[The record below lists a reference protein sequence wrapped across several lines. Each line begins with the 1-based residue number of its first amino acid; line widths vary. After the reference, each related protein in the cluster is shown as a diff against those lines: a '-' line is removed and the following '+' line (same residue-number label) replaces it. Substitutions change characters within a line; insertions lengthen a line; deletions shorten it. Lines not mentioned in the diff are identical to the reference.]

1 MCSPEIVF
9 NFLASF
15 FSSLHWTLFLHL
27 CMRAPAFA
35 KNPCL
40 PLPSPSSGWP
50 CPVWYNYSV
59 MPQMLRAI
67 VSTSNKS
74 EHVHYIHWIFFMMA
88 PPVACIWRIR
98 RKKAHVHHPHFQMV
112 PFDFELSLSI
122 GISTECSRRAFRN
135 EIEHKTQQIP
145 SRGEKILFV

>member
-1 MCSPEIVF
+1 
-9 NFLASF
+9 
-15 FSSLHWTLFLHL
+15 
-27 CMRAPAFA
+27 
-35 KNPCL
+35 
-40 PLPSPSSGWP
+40 
-50 CPVWYNYSV
+50 
-59 MPQMLRAI
+59 MLRAI

-74 EHVHYIHWIFFMMA
+74 EHVHYIHWIFLWWLL
-88 PPVACIWRIR
+88 PLPVYDAYEK
-98 RKKAHVHHPHFQMV
+98 KKAHVHHPRFQMV